1 MELTD
6 TLDEVSEGIPT
17 EIPTGLLDGLPD
29 GLLDYKTEVLSKDVR
44 TTRHLTTESLV
55 QLYEQEGAA
64 EVLPEMLK
72 RTSGDYIA
80 HSDVKYAEEGE
91 KQKVVRHVW
100 TKAED
105 DFIRKNYMHLSDNTI
120 GLALNI
126 PGRMVMSRRQR
137 LKLYKGQVKELN
149 KVIVWCKRTDFDE
162 VCQQFELTKARG

>member
-1 MELTD
+1 MSTTVQETVTD
-6 TLDEVSEGIPT
+6 ALVE
-17 EIPTGLLDGLPD
+17 
-29 GLLDYKTEVLSKDVR
+29 YKTEVLTKDVR
-44 TTRHLTTESLV
+44 TTRHLTTESLI

-72 RTSGDYIA
+72 RTSGEYVA
-80 HSDVKYAEEGE
+80 HSDVKYAEEVE

-137 LKLYKGQVKELN
+137 LKLYKGHVKELN